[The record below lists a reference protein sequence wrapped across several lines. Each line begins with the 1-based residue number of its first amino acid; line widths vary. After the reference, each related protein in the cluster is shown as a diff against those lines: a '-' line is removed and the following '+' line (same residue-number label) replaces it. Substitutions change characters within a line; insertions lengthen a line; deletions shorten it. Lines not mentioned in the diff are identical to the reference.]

1 MVVAEERQGQLF
13 IVDRIREMVR
23 LAAGLDSKGKL
34 SPQVAQTALECLQR
48 FGQRLRDLDSESVSA
63 VGTNTLRRTRNADDF
78 LQQAE
83 AMLGHSIEIISGIEE
98 ARLVYQGVA
107 HTLEPDH
114 RDKLVIDIG
123 GGSTELIIGQDF
135 EPRLMESLEMG
146 CVTMTR
152 SFFPDGKI
160 TPRRVNKARIRVLQK
175 MKPIRH
181 AFRHQGW
188 AVVIGASGTNRAAA
202 AVVQALGLTQ
212 QDGVSFAALQELI
225 RRMQKFDSIDAI
237 RLEGLSERRVPVF
250 LGGVIVLAGVFEA
263 LGIEQMQVSEGALRD
278 GLLYDMLGR
287 RHNRDIRN
295 QTMQQLASRFHVDLP
310 HARRVEQTACRFLDQ
325 VFQSWGIYLSAAQR
339 LLIWASEIHE
349 IGRDIAHSA
358 YQKHSAYIIENADLA
373 GFSQQE
379 KRRLGVLVRAHRGKL
394 SDKLFSNLARP
405 RQSPVIKLAVLLR
418 LAVIFH
424 RSRVDTE
431 LPHIALHGKEQ
442 GLDLHI
448 PADWLEQH
456 PLTLNDLEQE
466 AEYLRAIKFDLT
478 VTAQDMA
485 IHH

>member
-1 MVVAEERQGQLF
+1 VA
-13 IVDRIREMVR
+13 
-23 LAAGLDSKGKL
+23 
-34 SPQVAQTALECLQR
+34 
-48 FGQRLRDLDSESVSA
+48 LRGLDSESVSA
-63 VGTNTLRRTRNADDF
+63 VGTNTLRRTRNAEQF

-83 AMLGHSIEIISGIEE
+83 AMLGHPIEIISGMEE

-135 EPRLMESLEMG
+135 QPRLMESLEMG

-152 SFFPDGKI
+152 RFFPDGKI
-160 TPRRVNKARIRVLQK
+160 TSKQVNKARIRVLQK
-175 MKPIRH
+175 MKPVRH

-188 AVVIGASGTNRAAA
+188 DVVIGASGTNRAAA
-202 AVVQALGLTQ
+202 AVVQGLGLM
-212 QDGVSFAALQELI
+212 DGDGISFAGLKELI
-225 RRMQKFDSIDAI
+225 KRLQKFDRIDAI

-250 LGGVIVLAGVFEA
+250 LGGIIVLAGVFEA
-263 LGIEQMQVSEGALRD
+263 LGIEQMQVSEGALRE

-295 QTMQQLASRFHVDLP
+295 QTIQQLASRFHVDQP
-310 HARRVEQTACRFLDQ
+310 HARRIEETACRFLDQ
-325 VFQSWGIYLSAAQR
+325 VYQGWGIYLNSAQR

-349 IGRDIAHSA
+349 IGLDIAHSA

-394 SDKLFSNLARP
+394 SNKLFSNLLRL
-405 RQSPVIKLAVLLR
+405 RQSPVVKLAVLLR

-424 RSRVDTE
+424 RSRVDAE
-431 LPHIALHGKEQ
+431 LPQFSLHGREQ
-442 GLDLHI
+442 GLELGI

-466 AEYLRAIKFDLT
+466 ADYLRAINFELT
-478 VTAQDMA
+478 VTPQDRPSSQ
-485 IHH
+485 